1 MGADAL
7 YATPACTRTVIT
19 RFTMTHAGELLIEVP
34 SVPVLK
40 IDLVVQYE
48 LRKNNRTLETDLLFV
63 RNTNFGCWDS
73 FFVRKLKRFFVLTV
87 G

>member
-1 MGADAL
+1 MNFTPADAL

-19 RFTMTHAGELLIEVP
+19 RFTMTHAGKLLIEVP

-48 LRKNNRTLETDLLFV
+48 MKKITGLWKPVCFLSETPISDVGILFLLGTLK
-63 RNTNFGCWDS
+63 DS
-73 FFVRKLKRFFVLTV
+73 SC
-87 G
+87 